1 MKINHIGLNSSSW
14 ASYWDRKN
22 NESMSNIYELR
33 IYRYKEYSYYGYRY
47 QLVSHSNKRYLYHN
61 ILNTDSKEEMKITLD
76 LMGLRIKQV
85 DIFIMENLNG
95 SITVQF
101 SVIDLIDLI
110 EK

>member
-1 MKINHIGLNSSSW
+1 MKINHIGLNSFSW

-22 NESMSNIYELR
+22 NEFMSDIYELR

-47 QLVSHSNKRYLYHN
+47 RLVFHKKNYYMD
-61 ILNTDSKEEMKITLD
+61 ILATDSKEELKITLD

-95 SITVQF
+95 SINVQF
-101 SVIDLIDLI
+101 SVIDLI